1 MECILLGSGGMMPM
15 PYRLLTSLAV
25 RLDGRCYLFDAG
37 EATQLGLKQVRL
49 GVRGLAV
56 IAVSHL
62 HADHCL
68 GIPGLMMLRAQMEAP
83 QPLIVI
89 GPPGIAQFIEQTR
102 SVLEFYINYPVD
114 FIEWSEGCSEVAFE
128 DDRVRIRWHP
138 VEHSRFCLGYRLEEL
153 DRPGRFHPQR
163 AVALGVPAGPLWGRL
178 QRGATLA
185 LESGA
190 VVRPEQVLGPARR
203 ARHVAYVVDTRPC
216 AGLDRLCRDVDM
228 AFLDGMFRAADEHH
242 AVAKCHLSAA
252 EAAGI
257 AQRAGVRRL
266 VLVHISP
273 RYEGA
278 DLALLEQEAREYF
291 PGAELGRDFAL
302 YSVRLRDENAES
314 EKE

>member
-1 MECILLGSGGMMPM
+1 MDCILLGSGGMMPM
-15 PYRLLTSLAV
+15 PDRLLTSLAV

-49 GVRGLAV
+49 GVRGLAL

-83 QPLIVI
+83 QPLTVI
-89 GPPGIAQFIEQTR
+89 GPPGIARFIEQIR
-102 SVLEFYINYPVD
+102 AVLEFYINYPVD

-138 VEHSRFCLGYRLEEL
+138 VEHSRFCLGYRLEEF

-178 QRGATLA
+178 QRGEPVDLD
-185 LESGA
+185 SGA
-190 VVRPEQVLGPARR
+190 RVRPEQVLGPARR

-216 AGLDRLCRDVDM
+216 AGIDRLCRDVDM
-228 AFLDGMFRAADEHH
+228 AFLDGMFLAADQHH
-242 AVAKCHLSAA
+242 AVAKYHLTAV
-252 EAAGI
+252 EAACI
-257 AQRAGVRRL
+257 AQRAGVGRV

-273 RYEGA
+273 RYAEPG
-278 DLALLEQEAREYF
+278 LALLEKEAREYF
-291 PGAELGRDFAL
+291 PGAEMGRDLAL
-302 YSVRLRDENAES
+302 YAVRLREGDTES
-314 EKE
+314 EKG